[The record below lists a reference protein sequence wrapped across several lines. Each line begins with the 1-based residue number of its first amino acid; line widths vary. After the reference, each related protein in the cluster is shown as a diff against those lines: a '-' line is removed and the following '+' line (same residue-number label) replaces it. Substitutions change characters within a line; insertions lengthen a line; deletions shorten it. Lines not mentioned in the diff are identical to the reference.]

1 MIFFSISGTVEATTT
16 TKMPNPSSNMMTNK
30 EEGINQTDELTNDMN
45 SDPLICLSTQSKF
58 HVQNSI
64 SIENVTVQNV
74 TKENV
79 TIQNV
84 ARENISFQNV
94 TSENITFQND
104 ATENVTFQNDATEN
118 VAMHNVNTEIVTPNK
133 VSEEESPSTK
143 FCSAVP
149 IKAEYIETYDHNLEE
164 VSKLVE
170 TL

>member
-1 MIFFSISGTVEATTT
+1 
-16 TKMPNPSSNMMTNK
+16 MPNHSSSMMTNK
-30 EEGINQTDELTNDMN
+30 EEGINQTDEFTNEMN

-64 SIENVTVQNV
+64 SIENVTVHNV
-74 TKENV
+74 TTENV

-84 ARENISFQNV
+84 ARENATTENIATQNV
-94 TSENITFQND
+94 TFQSD

-118 VAMHNVNTEIVTPNK
+118 VAMHNVNTEIVNPNK

-143 FCSAVP
+143 FYSAVP
-149 IKAEYIETYDHNLEE
+149 IKNEYIETYDHNLEE